1 MLFFAM
7 MKPIRSKR
15 NHAAW
20 VGPLVALIGLVTY
33 FTVAVRFP
41 ALRDS
46 AIVNLVLVIG
56 GAAIAAWGLFRRRNW
71 KSWIGLGVASSFSLL
86 FCWYIFFYSSQL
98 PSPDTAPAVGAAAPP
113 LELPDLTGRLVSLDD
128 FSGQRVLLVFYR
140 GYW

>member
-1 MLFFAM
+1 MNAQ
-7 MKPIRSKR
+7 SKR

-20 VGPLVALIGLVTY
+20 VGPLIVLIGLFTY

-56 GAAIAAWGLFRRRNW
+56 GVAIAAWGLFRRRNW
-71 KSWIGLGVASSFSLL
+71 KSWIGFGVAGSFSLL
-86 FCWYIFFYSSQL
+86 FFWYIFVYSSQL
-98 PSPDTAPAVGAAAPP
+98 PAPDTAPVVGAVAPP
-113 LELPDLTGRLVSLDD
+113 LELPDQSGRMLSLED
-128 FSGQRVLLVFYR
+128 FSGQRVLVVFYR

>member
-1 MLFFAM
+1 MANTTH
-7 MKPIRSKR
+7 SKR

-20 VGPLVALIGLVTY
+20 LGPLIVLIGLFTY
-33 FTVAVRFP
+33 FTVAVEFA

-46 AIVNLVLVIG
+46 AIVNLALVLA

-71 KSWIGLGVASSFSLL
+71 MSWLGFVVSGAFSLL

-98 PSPDTAPAVGAAAPP
+98 PASDTAPAVGASAPS
-113 LELPDLTGRLVSLDD
+113 LELPDLTGRVVSLDD
-128 FSGQRVLLVFYR
+128 FSAQRVLVVFYR